1 MGVELSWTGKQQIA
15 VSLIS
20 LERKEL
26 LAVFETKTSKT
37 KNFRTTHQLMEGL
50 QNVAVW
56 LNFRVIQQVL
66 VKMCPNSHISKENAK
81 MEKTRS
87 KVSNEIQTG
96 SKERKKKWKIKN
108 K

>member
-1 MGVELSWTGKQQIA
+1 MGVELIWPRKQQIA

-26 LAVFETKTSKT
+26 LAVFQTKTSKT

-56 LNFRVIQQVL
+56 LSYGAIQQVL
-66 VKMCPNSHISKENAK
+66 AKMCPNNHISKENAK
-81 MEKTRS
+81 MEKTRG
-87 KVSNEIQTG
+87 KVSNEIQ
-96 SKERKKKWKIKN
+96 I
-108 K
+108 